1 MRNKETYTVFN
12 ASDVDHQ
19 HVERDKE
26 PLQCKLL
33 LREDFGDSVAVLRH
47 DHWVVAKV
55 GPWATGKS
63 NCHCSFTKTVW
74 VSLGM

>member
-12 ASDVDHQ
+12 ASDVEHQ

-33 LREDFGDSVAVLRH
+33 LREDFVVTPWPFCATITGLLRR
-47 DHWVVAKV
+47 
-55 GPWATGKS
+55 
-63 NCHCSFTKTVW
+63 
-74 VSLGM
+74 